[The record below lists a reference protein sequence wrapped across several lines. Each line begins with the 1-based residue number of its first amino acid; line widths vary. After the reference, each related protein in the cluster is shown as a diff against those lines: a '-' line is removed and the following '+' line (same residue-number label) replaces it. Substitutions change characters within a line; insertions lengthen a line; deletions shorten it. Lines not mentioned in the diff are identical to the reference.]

1 MRTQATISILT
12 AAALALT
19 SMSAV
24 AQGRHGQGGA
34 QPQDRAQIERGQRDF
49 DRDRFRDR
57 DRITNAPDNAGLGQ
71 NGIYGG
77 ELMSTQERNQYRE
90 QLRLTENDP
99 QARTKFMAE
108 HNEQMQQRAREKGVD
123 LKDPPDNGNDN

>member
-1 MRTQATISILT
+1 
-12 AAALALT
+12 
-19 SMSAV
+19 
-24 AQGRHGQGGA
+24 
-34 QPQDRAQIERGQRDF
+34 
-49 DRDRFRDR
+49 
-57 DRITNAPDNAGLGQ
+57 
-71 NGIYGG
+71 
-77 ELMSTQERNQYRE
+77 MSTQERNQYRE